1 MNDKRAKWGEAAFLA
16 GTAFLS
22 FGTALQQAAGFGMSM
37 VVAPAYVLA
46 DWVGFIPAGTM
57 CYLFQGFLILLTS
70 LLLRRFKL
78 SYLFSFFSAVVFGL
92 LVDAFTALLTR
103 WIIEPGLALRL
114 VCFVPGVLA
123 NSLGIALLLNSYLP
137 PQAPELL
144 VKELSAHYGWNKY
157 RAKYA
162 YDGASLA
169 LSAALSLLLLG
180 QLRFIGVGTFI
191 ITAVNGPLI
200 SLYGRFL
207 EKRLDFSALL
217 PGLQRLFAG
226 EEEETMKGES
236 L

>member
-1 MNDKRAKWGEAAFLA
+1 MNEKRAKWGKAAFLV
-16 GTAFLS
+16 GTVFLS
-22 FGTALQQAAGFGMSM
+22 LGTALQQAAGFGMSM

-46 DWVGFIPAGTM
+46 DWVGVIPAGTM
-57 CYLFQGFLILLTS
+57 CYLCQGLLIVLTS
-70 LLLRRFKL
+70 LLLHRFKGP
-78 SYLFSFFSAVVFGL
+78 YLFSFFSAVVFGL

-103 WIIEPGLALRL
+103 WVIEPGLALRL
-114 VCFVPGVLA
+114 ACFVPGVLT

-162 YDGASLA
+162 YDGASLL
-169 LSAALSLLLLG
+169 LSVVLSFLLLG
-180 QLRFIGVGTFI
+180 GLRFIGVGTFI

-207 EKRLDFSALL
+207 EKRIDFSALL

-226 EEEETMKGES
+226 EQEKK
-236 L
+236 

>member
-1 MNDKRAKWGEAAFLA
+1 MA

-57 CYLFQGFLILLTS
+57 CYLFQGFLILLT
-70 LLLRRFKL
+70 
-78 SYLFSFFSAVVFGL
+78 
-92 LVDAFTALLTR
+92 
-103 WIIEPGLALRL
+103 
-114 VCFVPGVLA
+114 
-123 NSLGIALLLNSYLP
+123 
-137 PQAPELL
+137 
-144 VKELSAHYGWNKY
+144 
-157 RAKYA
+157 
-162 YDGASLA
+162 
-169 LSAALSLLLLG
+169 SLLLLG